1 MIRRTN
7 RDKRQIFMR
16 GFWKRGVLLAEQFF
30 IFFYV
35 QHKDLIRILNSNE
48 NCAKFG
54 ADFEK
59 NFAIKLLLL
68 TTCDQ
73 CHLLLFFLSLCPG
86 SWVWRPSPI
95 PGSLMRLGTW
105 PPTVCMIWLWGQQTT
120 KRHVPSV
127 PPTNLHTKLSWPVF
141 SLFLNK
147 HLFHFSLTRCVQ
159 PAARTS
165 TTVQDTW
172 DTWSSLFPCTTRCFS
187 MWEAICTTH
196 TQPNTLMFLPL
207 FPLTGISNRA
217 TLSPPLS
224 LCVFL
229 CSDIKLLSIYLIILF
244 VVRNSTWCCA
254 VPAWRVTC

>member
-120 KRHVPSV
+120 KRHVPPV
-127 PPTNLHTKLSWPVF
+127 PPNKSSYKVVLTSFFPVF
-141 SLFLNK
+141 KQAFVSFFFDQVCSTCCQDFNNCPGHLGHVELPLPVYNPLFFDVRSYM
-147 HLFHFSLTRCVQ
+147 HH
-159 PAARTS
+159 
-165 TTVQDTW
+165 
-172 DTWSSLFPCTTRCFS
+172 
-187 MWEAICTTH
+187 TH
-196 TQPNTLMFLPL
+196 TAQHSHVPPS
-207 FPLTGISNRA
+207 FPANW
-217 TLSPPLS
+217 
-224 LCVFL
+224 
-229 CSDIKLLSIYLIILF
+229 D
-244 VVRNSTWCCA
+244 
-254 VPAWRVTC
+254 